1 MEERIMKVGVIGI
14 GGIAQKAYLPILCA
28 LPNVE
33 ILACTR
39 NVETL
44 KKVMSKYRLN
54 HGMTEVSELLA
65 MKPDAI
71 FVCSA
76 TEAHLE
82 HALAVIQAGIPL
94 HLDKPATLDEA
105 STRQIVELAQEK
117 NVPLMVGFNRRF
129 VPAVAKIKALGTPD
143 LILHQKNRMI
153 PQGDTIRHLVFDD
166 YIHVVDTCRFLL
178 GEPVIRVDARGTFKG
193 DRLTQ
198 VVTHY
203 HGKHSQAIGIMNY
216 DNGTFEEIIE
226 VMRAGEK
233 WVVRQLDSVEHF
245 HHDTQHIVTRS
256 SWEATLSKR
265 GFEAMIT
272 HFLNGVKTN
281 TPFDPSPQ
289 DSLETHRLCE
299 LIVEQLEKNRID

>member
-1 MEERIMKVGVIGI
+1 MEERILKVGLLGI

-33 ILACTR
+33 VLACTR

-44 KKVMSKYRLN
+44 KKVMAKYRLSQ
-54 HGMTEVSELLA
+54 GMTEVAELIA
-65 MKPDAI
+65 MKPDAV

-82 HALAVIQAGIPL
+82 HAVAILNAGIPL

-105 STRQIVELAQEK
+105 STRQIVELAQAK
-117 NVPLMVGFNRRF
+117 QVPLMIGFNRRF

-143 LILHQKNRMI
+143 LILLQKNRMI

-178 GEPVIRVDARGTFKG
+178 GEPVVRVDARGTFIG
-193 DRLTQ
+193 DRLTL
-198 VVTHY
+198 VVTHF
-203 HGKHSQAIGIMNY
+203 HGAHSQAIGIMNY
-216 DNGTFEEIIE
+216 NNGVFEEVLE

-233 WVVRQLDSVEHF
+233 WIVRQLDSVEHY
-245 HHDTQHIVTRS
+245 HHDTQHLVTRS
-256 SWEATLSKR
+256 SWEPTLTKR

-272 HFLNGVKTN
+272 HFLDGVRSGK
-281 TPFDPSPQ
+281 PFDPSPE
-289 DSLETHRLCE
+289 DSLETHRVCE
-299 LIVEQLEKNRID
+299 LIVQQLEKNRIS

>member
-33 ILACTR
+33 VLACTR

-44 KKVMSKYRLN
+44 KKVMSMYRLN

-82 HALAVIQAGIPL
+82 HALAILEAGIPL

-105 STRQIVELAQEK
+105 STRQIVELAQQK
-117 NVPLMVGFNRRF
+117 NVPLMIGFNRRF
-129 VPAVAKIKALGTPD
+129 VPSVAKIKALGTPD

-178 GEPVIRVDARGTFKG
+178 GEPVIRVDARGTFNG

-198 VVTHY
+198 VVTHF
-203 HGKHSQAIGIMNY
+203 HSEHSQAIGIMNY
-216 DNGTFEEIIE
+216 NNGAFEEIIE

-233 WVVRQLDSVEHF
+233 WVVRQLDSVEHI

-256 SWEATLSKR
+256 SWEPTLTKR

-272 HFLNGVKTN
+272 HFLNGVRTG

-289 DSLETHRLCE
+289 DSLETHRVCE
-299 LIVEQLEKNRID
+299 RIVEQLEKNRID

>member
-1 MEERIMKVGVIGI
+1 MDRLLKVGVIGI

-33 ILACTR
+33 VLACTR
-39 NVETL
+39 NVDTL
-44 KKVMSKYRLN
+44 KSVMAKYRLN
-54 HGMTEVSELLA
+54 QGMTEVSELLD
-65 MKPDAI
+65 MKPDAV
-71 FVCSA
+71 FVCSS

-82 HALAVIQAGIPL
+82 HALAVINAGIPL
-94 HLDKPATLDEA
+94 HLDKPATLDVE
-105 STRQIVELAQEK
+105 STRLIVELAQQK
-117 NVPLMVGFNRRF
+117 NVPLMIGFNRRF

-143 LILHQKNRMI
+143 LILHQKNRII

-178 GEPVIRVDARGTFKG
+178 GEPVLRVDARGTYLG

-203 HGKHSQAIGIMNY
+203 HSEHSQAIGIMNY
-216 DNGTFEEIIE
+216 HNGVFEEVLE
-226 VMRAGEK
+226 VMRNGEK
-233 WVVRQLDSVEHF
+233 WIVRQMDSVEHY

-256 SWEATLSKR
+256 SWEPTLTKR

-272 HFLNGVKTN
+272 HFLNGVRTGEA
-281 TPFDPSPQ
+281 FDPSAQ
-289 DSLETHRLCE
+289 DSLETHRVCE
-299 LIVEQLEKNRID
+299 LIVEQLEKNRI

>member
-39 NVETL
+39 NVKTL
-44 KKVMSKYRLN
+44 KAVMTKYRLQ
-54 HGMTEVSELLA
+54 HGMTEVAELLS
-65 MKPDAI
+65 MKPDAV

-76 TEAHLE
+76 TEAHFE
-82 HALAVIQAGIPL
+82 HAMAVINAGIPL
-94 HLDKPATLDEA
+94 HLDKPATLDVE
-105 STRQIVELAQEK
+105 STRQIVELAEANK
-117 NVPLMVGFNRRF
+117 VPLMIGFNRRF

-143 LILHQKNRMI
+143 LILHQKNRII

-178 GEPVIRVDARGTFKG
+178 GEPVLRVDARGTYLG
-193 DRLTQ
+193 EQLTQ

-203 HGKHSQAIGIMNY
+203 HSQHSQAIGIMNY
-216 DNGTFEEIIE
+216 DNGVFEEVLE
-226 VMRAGEK
+226 VMLPGEK
-233 WVVRQLDSVEHF
+233 WIVRQLDSIEHY

-256 SWEATLSKR
+256 SWEPTLTKR

-272 HFLNGVKTN
+272 HFINGVIMGQ
-281 TPFDPSPQ
+281 PFEPSPR
-289 DSLETHRLCE
+289 DSLETHRVCE
-299 LIVEQLEKNRID
+299 AIVEQLEKNRI